1 MIEIEKLHRFTW
13 YHLSVEPERRFRE
26 GHRRCHQVNSCAF
39 GESRLGTCSSD
50 ISVCSFVN
58 FIRNFSDVC
67 ETSGIVL
74 RDSQSS
80 SCVVA
85 SGVIVFLLVVV
96 VVLCVVTVSIGVVNI
111 GVVGLFV
118 WAVLNVV
125 VDAVCGGVFV
135 VRLMV
140 IDVVVVSLFV
150 GCLFVVEVYVDE

>member
-1 MIEIEKLHRFTW
+1 MKVVGEPVVSVFRYPPSSVSYEIVVMSLTGTNCVTF
-13 YHLSVEPERRFRE
+13 LVLLIQPER
-26 GHRRCHQVNSCAF
+26 
-39 GESRLGTCSSD
+39 
-50 ISVCSFVN
+50 
-58 FIRNFSDVC
+58 VC

-74 RDSQSS
+74 RVSQSS

-96 VVLCVVTVSIGVVNI
+96 VVLCVVTVSIV
-111 GVVGLFV
+111 
-118 WAVLNVV
+118 VV

-140 IDVVVVSLFV
+140 IDVVGVSLFV